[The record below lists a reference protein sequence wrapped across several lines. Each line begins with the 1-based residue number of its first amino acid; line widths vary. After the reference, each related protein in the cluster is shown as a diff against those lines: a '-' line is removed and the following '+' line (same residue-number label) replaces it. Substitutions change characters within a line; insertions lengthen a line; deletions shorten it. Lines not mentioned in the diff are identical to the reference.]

1 MPRFLLRDLKGLGFI
16 LLVVY
21 GAGGRDLLPRPVWIT
36 LSVPG
41 AVAMVAAGL
50 WLIWMGLRARP
61 EQWTGTWPLE
71 DGVVT
76 GHRVVQGFGLGWWLN
91 GNSSARVAVTL
102 DLPGGRVAEVQ
113 PRALNA
119 VTAPRSR
126 PRPPL
131 RDLDDQGDRAALLA
145 AQALVPPGT
154 PLTARVH
161 PGGQL
166 DRRGLL
172 EARLDVP
179 PYRSWMR
186 WLMGACGAALSA
198 GTAYLMFSAITR

>member
-102 DLPGGRVAEVQ
+102 TLPGGRVAEVQ
-113 PRALNA
+113 PRTLNA
-119 VTAPRSR
+119 VRVSR
-126 PRPPL
+126 PQPRPPL

-145 AQALVPPGT
+145 AQALVPVGT
-154 PLTARVH
+154 PLTVRVH
-161 PGGQL
+161 PGGKP

-179 PYRSWMR
+179 PYRFWMR
-186 WLMGACGAALSA
+186 WLLGAFGAALSV

>member
-21 GAGGRDLLPRPVWIT
+21 AALSRDLLPRAVWIS
-36 LSVPG
+36 LNIPG
-41 AVAMVAAGL
+41 GVALVAAGL

-71 DGVVT
+71 DGVVS
-76 GHRVVQGFGLGWWLN
+76 GHRVVQGFGLGWWLS
-91 GNSSARVAVTL
+91 GNSAARVAVTL
-102 DLPGGRVAEVQ
+102 TLPGGRVTEVQ
-113 PRALNA
+113 PRTLNA
-119 VTAPRSR
+119 VTAPRPQ

-131 RDLDDQGDRAALLA
+131 RDLDDQGDRAALRA

-154 PLTARVH
+154 PLTVRVH
-161 PGGQL
+161 PGGKP

-179 PYRSWMR
+179 PYRFWMR
-186 WLMGACGAALSA
+186 WLLGAFGAALSV
-198 GTAYLMFSAITR
+198 GTAYLMLSAITR